1 MRLSPS
7 LFLRLSTTMASHSA
21 PADRRRTSGST
32 DSAPISRWTG
42 IPCDRGAILA
52 GLPWGH
58 VMDGVD
64 HWWFRDGLAQRYRA
78 DYDAQGLTVLL
89 GLSPAPGSHT

>member
-1 MRLSPS
+1 M
-7 LFLRLSTTMASHSA
+7 
-21 PADRRRTSGST
+21 
-32 DSAPISRWTG
+32 
-42 IPCDRGAILA
+42 PCDRGAFLA

-78 DYDAQGLTVLL
+78 DHDAPGLTVQL
-89 GLSPAPGSHT
+89 GLSPAPGSHTQHVSAAVQRLTVKRPRRRR